1 MRYDWQG
8 PPRFLE
14 RYFGIVIAIGLI
26 TGLSVLA
33 ALGYTP

>member
-1 MRYDWQG
+1 MGYHWQR

-14 RYFGIVIAIGLI
+14 RHFGIVIAIGLVA
-26 TGLSVLA
+26 GLSVLA